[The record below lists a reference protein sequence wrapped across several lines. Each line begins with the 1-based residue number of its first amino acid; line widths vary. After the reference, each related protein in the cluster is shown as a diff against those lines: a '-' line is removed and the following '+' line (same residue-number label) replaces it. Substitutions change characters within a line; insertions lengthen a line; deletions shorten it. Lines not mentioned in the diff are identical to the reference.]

1 MATTSILTGGILSIP
16 AGIRHS
22 ATTTTTADFHIH
34 ITILSITIITAP
46 TITTLTTPARFIT
59 DSAACTIIT
68 TSGECSTGI
77 TDIILITA
85 IITITATTTVLHMAG
100 GSGPALFRQDG
111 AAAAAAQAALPELF
125 RAGAPILQQV
135 RH

>member
-1 MATTSILTGGILSIP
+1 MAITSILTGGILSIT
-16 AGIRHS
+16 ACIRHS
-22 ATTTTTADFHIH
+22 ASITTMADSHIH
-34 ITILSITIITAP
+34 TTILSITIITAP
-46 TITTLTTPARFIT
+46 TITTLTTTARLVT
-59 DSAACTIIT
+59 DSAVCTIIT

-85 IITITATTTVLHMAG
+85 IITITAIATVLHMEG